1 MHGRIKCWVFEAR
14 NQQSCKALPS
24 ATASVSEAGTKEWSQ
39 TKGVGN
45 RHILCLTARSSR
57 INECLEMESDV
68 NASKVFCSRRVS
80 ILWSAAAAATQASE
94 MKYSHFPLICHS
106 IFILRLTTSLH
117 PIYFWFSSTDR
128 KTSLQHEFSNQTS
141 ILDLASE
148 SALQN
153 GEAHDA
159 CGGHAKVGRV
169 SRIRT
174 LRDLRM
180 LGLNWRYIDLN
191 LRQC

>member
-1 MHGRIKCWVFEAR
+1 MFGNGIGCKCIQSFLLPPRVNSLECRRRYTSFR
-14 NQQSCKALPS
+14 NEIFSLSTYLPL
-24 ATASVSEAGTKEWSQ
+24 
-39 TKGVGN
+39 N
-45 RHILCLTARSSR
+45 
-57 INECLEMESDV
+57 
-68 NASKVFCSRRVS
+68 
-80 ILWSAAAAATQASE
+80 
-94 MKYSHFPLICHS
+94 
-106 IFILRLTTSLH
+106 LH
-117 PIYFWFSSTDR
+117 PTTDHLLASDLFLIFLHTDR

-159 CGGHAKVGRV
+159 CGGHAKVGQV

-180 LGLNWRYIDLN
+180 LGLNWRYSDLN